1 MLHSTEDLN
10 WFTGGRKYKICPLFM
25 NTIISEQNTMNEIE
39 VQNVKILREGKETNF
54 YRLKSI
60 NCQLY
65 CNKAGKKV

>member
-10 WFTGGRKYKICPLFM
+10 RFIGGRKYKICPLSM
-25 NTIISEQNTMNEIE
+25 NTIISEQDTMK